1 MPRINEQTSRFL
13 RDERG
18 AVSIEYGLIAVLIA
32 VAMLIAL
39 MNLGKTNTNSWN
51 DSSSK
56 LVNAMQGK

>member
-1 MPRINEQTSRFL
+1 MPRINEQTGRFL

>member
-1 MPRINEQTSRFL
+1 MLRVKGSTSRFM

-32 VAMLIAL
+32 VAMLVAL
-39 MNLGKTNTNSWN
+39 VNLGQTNTSSWN
-51 DSSSK
+51 DSASK

>member
-1 MPRINEQTSRFL
+1 MPRINEQTCRFL

-51 DSSSK
+51 DSASK